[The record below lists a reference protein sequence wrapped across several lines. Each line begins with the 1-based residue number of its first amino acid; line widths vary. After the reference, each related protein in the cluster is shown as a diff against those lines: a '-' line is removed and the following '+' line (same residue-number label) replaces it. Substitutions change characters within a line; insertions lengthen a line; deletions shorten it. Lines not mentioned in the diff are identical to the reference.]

1 MHASQIPTIRNVAG
15 KSVRRSTQS
24 SLLRKSALR
33 KSTTLFSCIAALILV
48 FTIFLSCSKSSKKAP
63 VQETGS
69 GSGTTNGKVPLI
81 GFSLDSLVVER
92 WRRDVDSFT
101 KAVHDLG
108 GEVTLRVANQDA
120 NTQISQVRE
129 LINQGVDALVITPN
143 DAEKLSDVCREAKRK
158 GVPVMC
164 YDRLV
169 HKANVDLYI
178 SFDNEAVGR
187 FQAEAV
193 TKVVPKG
200 NYVIVNGATT
210 DNNSYMINRGF
221 HSVLDPLVAS
231 REIQLV
237 GEIWPSDWMSDEVKS
252 RFEGLIKPGVQID
265 AVLCGNDMEAETVIS
280 VLSENRMIG
289 KTKVTGQD
297 AELSACQ
304 RIAEGTQFATIYK
317 PIDTLALKAAGFA
330 VMMARG
336 EKIPSENR
344 IDDGQNKV
352 PYVALEPT
360 LVTAANLDAT
370 VIKDGFHSREEV
382 YRNVK

>member
-48 FTIFLSCSKSSKKAP
+48 CTILLSCSKSSKKAP

-120 NTQISQVRE
+120 NTQIAQVRE
-129 LINQGVDALVITPN
+129 LVNQGVDALVITPN